1 MNRYTL
7 HVPINDNMGRS
18 LLDLHAMVRRE
29 LARDTTGWTEI
40 VASGAWHG
48 RSVVVY
54 ESMTLY
60 IIDCDDPHGAIAA
73 SLKALAARIKRW
85 AVQDAVYLTRQYVHV
100 MMI

>member
-29 LARDTTGWTEI
+29 LALDVTGWTE
-40 VASGAWHG
+40 VAAEGGYVTESRVQH
-48 RSVVVY
+48 

-60 IIDCDDPHGAIAA
+60 IIDCDDPHGAIVA
-73 SLKALAARIKRW
+73 SLKALAARVKRW
-85 AVQDAVYLTRQYVHV
+85 AAQEAVYMTRQYIHV